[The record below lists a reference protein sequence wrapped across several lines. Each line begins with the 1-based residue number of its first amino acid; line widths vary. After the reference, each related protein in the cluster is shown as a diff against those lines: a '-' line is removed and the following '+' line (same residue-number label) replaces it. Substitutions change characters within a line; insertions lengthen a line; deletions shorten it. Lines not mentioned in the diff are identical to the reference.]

1 MTDAIE
7 VIIIEL
13 SKFEKYKNDTALASW
28 VKFINNPKVIDMSNE
43 EIKKAKKVLDEL
55 SQDEHERRLAELREK
70 YIMDQK
76 ATEAAGYDK
85 GLEEGII
92 TAKIQIA
99 KEMKLQGY
107 DNNAIQKLTGLSIK
121 EIEDL

>member
-1 MTDAIE
+1 
-7 VIIIEL
+7 
-13 SKFEKYKNDTALASW
+13 
-28 VKFINNPKVIDMSNE
+28 MSNE

-85 GLEEGII
+85 GLEDGKKQGIEAGA
-92 TAKIQIA
+92 TVAKIEIA

>member
-1 MTDAIE
+1 MKARIVRE
-7 VIIIEL
+7 NILQEINSENVVIGDIVDLESG
-13 SKFEKYKNDTALASW
+13 SKVPADLRL
-28 VKFINNPKVIDMSNE
+28 IDMGNE

-55 SQDEHERRLAELREK
+55 SQNEHERRLAELREK

-85 GLEEGII
+85 GLAD
-92 TAKIQIA
+92 AKIQIA
-99 KEMKLQGY
+99 KEMKSQGY
-107 DNNAIQKLTGLSIK
+107 DNNTIQKLTGLSIK